1 MGVVIKRADELKP
14 GDMLAG
20 NGMAGRVVQWVGKPA
35 GNSVEVRSMGAD
47 SVIAPSFVGAASGML
62 VAIPDLTPAQQ
73 HADALLA
80 LVESLPVTDKITAL
94 LDKIRP
100 PVAPTMDEV
109 LTTLVGLSDPKV
121 TAAES
126 SQRIKALVDKA
137 KRAGWG
143 K

>member
-20 NGMAGRVVQWVGKPA
+20 NGYAGRLVVSVGKPS
-35 GNSVEVRSMGAD
+35 GNSVEVKTQGAD
-47 SVIAPSFVGAASGML
+47 SQVTSSFMGATSQVL
-62 VAIPDLTPAQQ
+62 VAQIDLTPAQQ

-80 LVESLPVTDKITAL
+80 FVEAAADSPARTAL
-94 LDKIRP
+94 LDKIHP

-109 LTTLVGLSDPKV
+109 MTTLVGLSDPKV
-121 TAAES
+121 TAFES
-126 SQRIKALVDKA
+126 NQRIKALIEKA